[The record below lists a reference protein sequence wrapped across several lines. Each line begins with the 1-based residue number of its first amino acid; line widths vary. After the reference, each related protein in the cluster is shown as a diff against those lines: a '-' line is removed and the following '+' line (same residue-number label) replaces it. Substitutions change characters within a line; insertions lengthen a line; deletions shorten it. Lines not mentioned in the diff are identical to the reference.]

1 MKPMMSSEAL
11 TLPRSLV
18 LVGLMGAGKSAIGRR
33 LATRLR
39 LPFTDADA
47 EIEQA
52 AGLTIE
58 DIFETYGEAAFR
70 DVERRVITRILQ
82 EGLQVIS
89 TGGGAFMDIDTR
101 QVIAER
107 GISLWLRAELDL
119 LVARTGRRNNRPL
132 LKHSNRPEIL
142 AKLMD
147 QRNPIYAR
155 ADITIDSRDVP
166 LDGTVETALSS
177 LASFLEDEQASKER

>member
-1 MKPMMSSEAL
+1 MKSKASGAAL

-47 EIEQA
+47 EIERA

-58 DIFETYGEAAFR
+58 DIFEAYGEDAFR
-70 DVERRVITRILQ
+70 DVERRVIARLLQ
-82 EGLQVIS
+82 QDLQVLS

-107 GISLWLRAELDL
+107 GISLWLRADLDL
-119 LVARTGRRNNRPL
+119 LVARTARRSNRPL
-132 LKHSNRPEIL
+132 LKHGNRREIL
-142 AKLMD
+142 ANLME

-155 ADITIDSRDVP
+155 ADITIDSRDGP
-166 LDGTVETALSS
+166 LDGTVEAALSS
-177 LASFLEDEQASKER
+177 LAGFLRDERSSAER